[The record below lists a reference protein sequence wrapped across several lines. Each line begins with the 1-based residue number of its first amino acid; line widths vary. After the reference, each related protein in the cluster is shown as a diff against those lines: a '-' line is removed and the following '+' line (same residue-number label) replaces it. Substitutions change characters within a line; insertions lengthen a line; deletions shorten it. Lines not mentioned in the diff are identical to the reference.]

1 MKPHPY
7 KENYKDTHY
16 LTGKAY
22 GVSFESMSSRQD
34 PEMATTSEPQKVY
47 ATLENVVVD
56 SNPETIPE
64 DTIPRIKRNS
74 FSDDKCKALITPTEM
89 QKVIN
94 LSKSLRFERIT
105 DFQKMRTLFG
115 SVIPD
120 KEFKKF
126 FDAMEKFPDN
136 SGLALFDGQEAGII
150 CCVTKN
156 YGTSLHIMA
165 IGVLPNFRRRGIAGA
180 LLHHVINK
188 IADSLETVRSISLH
202 ARKEDIDAIRLF
214 ERFGF
219 ARWRAAK
226 TEPNAP
232 YLFVRPVIR
241 PSVVPVQMSA
251 STRVGFN
258 TEITVAE
265 LRTLNKSIFGVDY
278 VDDLHNYVIANMDL
292 YAYAISNSWPVGSMI
307 CEKSDSE
314 GLTFLEILKLG
325 VLPGHEESAVEI
337 QQVLVNRAFEIAEDS
352 GDVDVLTFY
361 VQNDQTATIDMLTE
375 CGFKPWLPI
384 PDFYRHN
391 TFNSVFYV
399 KETTKLAI
407 ILSEKEREQ
416 SVMEQ
421 ATVAD
426 KAVATASETAPIAAE
441 TVTSAEEKALVA
453 VEAASTAEEKALVAQ
468 EQTSVS
474 NAHEKPDVQDI
485 TVDMRK
491 LDISKMDMKNRLLHI
506 EDITEDT
513 VKVFNQLVS
522 AVSPASIELFHKV
535 LDAQSLTCLA
545 FFNERPIGYIRS
557 QMIRNSNGTF
567 HLSIV
572 TLGVLPDFRGF
583 GVGGELIKHLVKLA
597 QQTDGIEF
605 LSTIVPG
612 ADTVASRL
620 FLRNDFRNCG
630 SLSEG
635 FETLDG
641 CLFFKSS
648 N

>member
-1 MKPHPY
+1 
-7 KENYKDTHY
+7 
-16 LTGKAY
+16 
-22 GVSFESMSSRQD
+22 MSSRED
-34 PEMATTSEPQKVY
+34 SEMATTSEPQPVY

-56 SNPETIPE
+56 SNSENVPE

-74 FSDDKCKALITPTEM
+74 VSDDRCRALITPTEM
-89 QKVIN
+89 HKVIN

-120 KEFKKF
+120 KEFQKF

-136 SGLALFDGQEAGII
+136 SGLAVFDGQEAGIV
-150 CCVTKN
+150 CCDTKN
-156 YGTSLHIMA
+156 NGTSLYIMA

-188 IADSLETVRSISLH
+188 IADPMNAVQSISLH
-202 ARKEDIDAIRLF
+202 AWKEDIDAIRLF

-278 VDDLHNYVIANMDL
+278 DDDLHKNVIANMDL

-361 VQNDQTATIDMLTE
+361 VQNDQTATIDMLTK
-375 CGFKPWLPI
+375 CGFKPWIPI

-391 TFNSVFYV
+391 TVNSVFYV

-407 ILSEKEREQ
+407 RLSEKEREQ
-416 SVMEQ
+416 SDIEQ

-426 KAVATASETAPIAAE
+426 KAVATASETAPSAAE
-441 TVTSAEEKALVA
+441 TVTSAAEKAV
-453 VEAASTAEEKALVAQ
+453 VAQ
-468 EQTSVS
+468 KQAPVS
-474 NAHEKPDVQDI
+474 NVREKPDVQDVI
-485 TVDMRK
+485 VDMSK

-513 VKVFNQLVS
+513 VKIFHQLVS
-522 AVSPASIELFHKV
+522 AVSPTSIELFHKV

-557 QMIRNSNGTF
+557 QMVRNSNGTF

-612 ADTVASRL
+612 ASTVASRL
-620 FLRNDFRNCG
+620 FLRNDFRKCG

-641 CLFFKSS
+641 TLFFKSS
-648 N
+648 NN